1 MDTNKSKSITA
12 KADDFTID
20 HVLDSEATIKTNNDL
35 ILTLTRPFHSKLFF
49 TLTLTSLSFTLYALF
64 RVFRSTQAAKP
75 LQSVHWQRMRM
86 IGQAGVIGGL
96 TGPLVWEGLGFD
108 TWKLRFQSQSK
119 NVKKNSLSLDL
130 LNYSLGIFG
139 RTTENY

>member
-1 MDTNKSKSITA
+1 MDTNKSKSIAA

-20 HVLDSEATIKTNNDL
+20 HVLESETTIKTSNDL

-119 NVKKNSLSLDL
+119 NVKNNSLSIDL

>member
-1 MDTNKSKSITA
+1 MDTNNSESNHSTKSNE
-12 KADDFTID
+12 FTTD
-20 HVLDSEATIKTNNDL
+20 QEIKTSDDL
-35 ILTLTRPFHSKLFF
+35 ILTTLTRPLHSKFFF

-75 LQSVHWQRMRM
+75 LQSVQWQRMRM

-108 TWKLRFQSQSK
+108 TWKLRFQSQSGNE
-119 NVKKNSLSLDL
+119 NVNSNGLSFDL
-130 LNYSLGIFG
+130 LNYLLGIFG